1 MEPLTPIGKRAF
13 LLAAVFGLAIGPTF
27 AQTQPACVV
36 AAVPLQVR
44 AEGLTE
50 RMGDIVLDCSGSQ
63 PGTVLSGNIAIS
75 LPAGITNRV
84 DSNNQTVDT
93 VLFVNYGSGFV
104 PSGTGQVTGGSSH
117 AGRAHS
123 QAVARGVIE
132 KRAEVHLAVAVREEG
147 ILASVATLRY
157 EMGVSTA
164 TALAVRAIYGHRGYV
179 VG

>member
-1 MEPLTPIGKRAF
+1 MGPLTPIGKRAF
-13 LLAAVFGLAIGPTF
+13 LLAAAFALAIGPTF
-27 AQTQPACVV
+27 AQTQSPCVV
-36 AAVPLQVR
+36 SAVPLQVR

-50 RMGDIVLDCSGSQ
+50 RMGDIVLDRPGSQ
-63 PGTVLSGNIAIS
+63 PGAVLSGNITIF
-75 LPAGITNRV
+75 LPVGITNRV
-84 DSNNQTVDT
+84 ESNNQTVDT

-157 EMGVSTA
+157 EMGVS
-164 TALAVRAIYGHRGYV
+164 R
-179 VG
+179 